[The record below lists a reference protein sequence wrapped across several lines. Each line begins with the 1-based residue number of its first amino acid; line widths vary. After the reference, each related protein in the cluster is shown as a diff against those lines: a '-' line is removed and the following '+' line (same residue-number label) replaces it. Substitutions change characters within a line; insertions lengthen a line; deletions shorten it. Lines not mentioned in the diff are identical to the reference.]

1 MRILL
6 TGLSRLLLN
15 SLVYILVLSLVAPPV
30 YAGSV
35 GPLLD
40 KDANNYVLHE
50 ALVNA
55 LAGAAAYVGVDP
67 AANLPWSGTVSDTGW
82 TFSMAAPYRDGFL
95 TLSYA
100 GELNRAADVIS
111 WTGGMTFVNS
121 VGSLSWT
128 EDGQYTDATVDGFW
142 SSVLKIATVV
152 VAGVVGFVVSTIA
165 VSAVETVLTGAS
177 LGTLGA
183 PVVAGSIAAI
193 ATITAAVIVG
203 TATVLKDSDGKTT
216 AVHRNAG
223 SREPIPFEPPLP
235 PIATPG
241 LVASTVV
248 PTLVVADSQLFGDYA
263 NQIVLVTGVA
273 TVSAAIPEP
282 SSFMLLGFGL
292 MGLAGIAA
300 RRRRLLGGPSALDG
314 KWG

>member
-1 MRILL
+1 M
-6 TGLSRLLLN
+6 LSVIAEN
-15 SLVYILVLSLVAPPV
+15 SS
-30 YAGSV
+30 
-35 GPLLD
+35 
-40 KDANNYVLHE
+40 
-50 ALVNA
+50 
-55 LAGAAAYVGVDP
+55 
-67 AANLPWSGTVSDTGW
+67 
-82 TFSMAAPYRDGFL
+82 
-95 TLSYA
+95 
-100 GELNRAADVIS
+100 
-111 WTGGMTFVNS
+111 
-121 VGSLSWT
+121 
-128 EDGQYTDATVDGFW
+128 

-273 TVSAAIPEP
+273 TVSSYSRA
-282 SSFMLLGFGL
+282 
-292 MGLAGIAA
+292 
-300 RRRRLLGGPSALDG
+300 
-314 KWG
+314 K